1 MTQKIHQQK
10 DAGRNDRQPD
20 QLGRSEQLEY
30 FGIVAPQKLVEK
42 AERTVKNQ
50 IAGHRHAARRP
61 AQQIEVEKHEQKLP
75 ARLVQLHRMQRRAGI
90 AERRFAALRIADAPE
105 KFGRL
110 SVTAAIEKTA
120 DPAAGVRQSDRR
132 RVRVENAHDVEF
144 LTAGED
150 PERRD
155 CQQKT
160 AVEHQSALIDP
171 DDPPEVIPVLVE
183 KLDDVK
189 DSRPD
194 DSGNHRDEE
203 RGGRLIGGHS
213 RIFAGPADQPG
224 GEQKADRRHQP
235 VTAE

>member
-1 MTQKIHQQK
+1 MPRRDSGAPLRCPPDSGHPRKVRS
-10 DAGRNDRQPD
+10 AFRN
-20 QLGRSEQLEY
+20 S
-30 FGIVAPQKLVEK
+30 
-42 AERTVKNQ
+42 
-50 IAGHRHAARRP
+50 
-61 AQQIEVEKHEQKLP
+61 
-75 ARLVQLHRMQRRAGI
+75 
-90 AERRFAALRIADAPE
+90 
-105 KFGRL
+105 
-110 SVTAAIEKTA
+110 
-120 DPAAGVRQSDRR
+120 RQSDRR

-224 GEQKADRRHQP
+224 GEQKTDRRHQP